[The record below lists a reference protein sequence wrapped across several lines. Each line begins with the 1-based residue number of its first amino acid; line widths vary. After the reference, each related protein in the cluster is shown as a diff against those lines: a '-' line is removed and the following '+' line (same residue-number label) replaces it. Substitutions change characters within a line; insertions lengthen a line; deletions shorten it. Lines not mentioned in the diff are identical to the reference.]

1 MLYLLSMMGAPV
13 HRRMLATS
21 NQPSKKTDHGERS
34 TLAVDN
40 HSNLLVKRHERA
52 TLLSPS
58 EFSLLLHQT
67 RKRQVETMA
76 LGSKNTS
83 NTSLTWMALTIVT
96 SSAATALV
104 TAAMGYWYHQQKSH
118 KEELQW
124 EQKRQEER
132 TGRIRAEVK
141 LRKALLQVTNQSR
154 NEPNKGQARKKTIQD
169 VVFDQ
174 HAMKISC
181 IGIVQSPYTK
191 RMGTPRQG
199 ALVPQSRAIVQFS
212 HDISPE
218 LFDGIMEYSHVWIIF
233 AFHDNTNLADSR
245 KTKIRPPRGN
255 GQKVGQLATRSPH
268 RPNPL
273 GLSVVQ
279 VESFHPSKRQLH
291 IRGLDLV
298 NGTPVY
304 DIKPYVHWDIV
315 GVDYSAAETISSG
328 VPLKIPDWVE
338 RRDDVLA
345 QVEFAPSALV
355 SLRHL
360 VGRDNAL
367 APLYPAKDPT
377 SVLAVQQTLCE
388 ILAQD
393 PRSSHK
399 GVTKNQRGATT
410 SSTSNKSHQSHG
422 KKRDNDEEAYR
433 LLFGPTLVEFVV
445 RDDGAHVIN
454 MSMAEPI
461 EKATDS
467 TSTTGSPHLINDNE
481 KDGGDEE
488 V

>member
-1 MLYLLSMMGAPV
+1 MAEGGRSPLAADHHSFLL
-13 HRRMLATS
+13 L
-21 NQPSKKTDHGERS
+21 KK
-34 TLAVDN
+34 N
-40 HSNLLVKRHERA
+40 ERA
-52 TLLSPS
+52 ALLSPS

-67 RKRQVETMA
+67 RKRQVETMT
-76 LGSKNTS
+76 LGSKNTT
-83 NTSLTWMALTIVT
+83 NTSLTWMAIAVVT
-96 SSAATALV
+96 SSAATALA
-104 TAAMGYWYHQQKSH
+104 TAAMGYWYYQQKSR
-118 KEELQW
+118 KVELQW

-154 NEPNKGQARKKTIQD
+154 NETNHKSQARKKTIQD
-169 VVFDQ
+169 VVYDQ
-174 HAMKISC
+174 HAIKISC

-199 ALVPQSRAIVQFS
+199 ALVPHSRAIVQFS

-218 LFDGIMEYSHVWIIF
+218 LLDGIMEYSHVWIIF

-315 GVDYSAAETISSG
+315 GVDSGADEAMIHSG

-345 QVEFAPSALV
+345 QVEFAPSTLV
-355 SLRHL
+355 SLQQL
-360 VGRDNAL
+360 VGRENAL

-377 SVLAVQQTLCE
+377 SVLAVQQTLFE

-399 GVTKNQRGATT
+399 GVTKNQRGTTT
-410 SSTSNKSHQSHG
+410 SSSNKSHQSHG
-422 KKRDNDEEAYR
+422 KNIDNNEEAYR
-433 LLFGPTLVEFVV
+433 LLFGPTVVEFVV
-445 RDDGAHVIN
+445 RDDGAHVIH
-454 MSMAEPI
+454 MSMAEPTT
-461 EKATDS
+461 KTTDS
-467 TSTTGSPHLINDNE
+467 TNSTGSPLLINGNE
-481 KDGGDEE
+481 KDGEVDEG
-488 V
+488 